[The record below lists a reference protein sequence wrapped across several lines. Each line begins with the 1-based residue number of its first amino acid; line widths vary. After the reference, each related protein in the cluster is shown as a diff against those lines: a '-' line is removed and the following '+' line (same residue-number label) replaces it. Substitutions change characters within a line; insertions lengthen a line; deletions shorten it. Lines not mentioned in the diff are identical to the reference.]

1 MDIEM
6 IHITKQFDGKQILKD
21 CNITF
26 AEGKVNC
33 LMGASGTGKT
43 TLINILMGLIKP
55 DSGEIRGVQGKRF
68 AAVFQEDRLIEH
80 WDAIKNI
87 RLVCDKE
94 ITDEKIIQELEEV
107 AISERTAKPVSS
119 FSGGM
124 KRRVAIVRAVMAK
137 SDILIFDE
145 PFKGLDM
152 ELRMKAIE
160 YINHRSKGK
169 TVIVITHDKEEA
181 NSLGAEHFI
190 SLINP

>member
-6 IHITKQFDGKQILKD
+6 INITKHFDGRQILKD

-33 LMGASGTGKT
+33 LMGASGAGKT
-43 TLINILMGLIKP
+43 TLINILMGLMKP
-55 DSGEIRGVQGKRF
+55 DSGEIRGIQGKQF
-68 AAVFQEDRLIEH
+68 AVVFQEDRLIEH

-87 RLVCDKE
+87 RLVCDKG
-94 ITDEKIIQELEEV
+94 ITDDKIAQELEEV
-107 AISERTAKPVSS
+107 ALNELTTKPVSA

-124 KRRVAIVRAVMAK
+124 KRRVAIVRAVMAN

-152 ELRMKAIE
+152 AIKMKVIE

-169 TVIVITHDKEEA
+169 SVIVITHDREEA

-190 SLINP
+190 TLG